1 MMMNRKI
8 ISLVLSAIVL
18 SGCGTL
24 TRTDYQ
30 APPVQVPEAWQQKH
44 LAQDV
49 KVDPWWYAFNDPIL
63 NQFIDQ
69 ALITNNDLT
78 LATFTVKKARLQ
90 MGLAD
95 DDLYP
100 QLSSTTS
107 AGVSKP
113 LDGGDS
119 TDNYSTNLSVS
130 YELDLWGKISADTD
144 QAKWAAMA
152 SLEDRES
159 TAQSLVA
166 TTASLYW
173 QIGYLKQRIA
183 LSETDVADAQKTL
196 DLITRQYQ
204 LGAVT
209 KLDVL
214 EAKRSLASLQ
224 AQQSQFNQ
232 QLVEANNAFA
242 ILFNQPPLDMT
253 KTVKQLPD
261 ITLPEVSSGVPA
273 DLLIR
278 RPDVKAAI
286 YEIKSSLA
294 SKDSVD
300 LEYLPTLT
308 LTGAL
313 GGSSQELKELLSNP
327 IGSLGADL
335 TLPFLQ
341 WNDMKNNQ
349 DIADVDY
356 QSSIV
361 SYRQVLYSAFQD
373 VENALSAREQLSYQQ
388 DRLQE
393 QYDAAEQAEK
403 IYISRYKYGSITIM
417 DLLDS
422 QENTRDAKA
431 SLLENRYNQFV
442 AQVALYQALGG
453 QDVAPNIDAYQD
465 DDSNI

>member
-1 MMMNRKI
+1 MMNKTI
-8 ISLVLSAIVL
+8 ISLVLSTVVL

-63 NQFIDQ
+63 NQFIDK
-69 ALITNNDLT
+69 ALITNNDLAI
-78 LATFTVKKARLQ
+78 ATFTLKKARLQ

-100 QLSSTTS
+100 QLSSNTS

-119 TDNYSTNLSVS
+119 TDSYSTNLSVS

-173 QIGYLKQRIA
+173 QIGYLKQRIT

-224 AQQSQFNQ
+224 AQKSQFNQ

-242 ILFNQPPLDMT
+242 ILFNQPPMDMT

-261 ITLPEVSSGVPA
+261 IRLPQVSSGVPA

-294 SKDSVD
+294 SKDSAD

-341 WNDMKNNQ
+341 WNDMQNNQ

-356 QSSIV
+356 QASIV

-422 QENTRDAKA
+422 QENTRNAKA

-453 QDVAPNIDAYQD
+453 QDVAPNVDAYQD
-465 DDSNI
+465 DDSDI

>member
-1 MMMNRKI
+1 MMNKTI
-8 ISLVLSAIVL
+8 ISLVLSSMIL

-49 KVDPWWYAFNDPIL
+49 KVDPWWYAFNDQTL
-63 NQFIDQ
+63 NQFIDKV
-69 ALITNNDLT
+69 LITNNDLAI
-78 LATFTVKKARLQ
+78 ATFTLKKARLQ

-100 QLSSTTS
+100 QLSSNTS

-183 LSETDVADAQKTL
+183 LSESDVADAQKTL

-242 ILFNQPPLDMT
+242 ILFNQPPMNMT
-253 KTVKQLPD
+253 QSVKQLPD
-261 ITLPEVSSGVPA
+261 ITLPQVSSGVPA

-294 SKDSVD
+294 SKDSAD

-341 WNDMKNNQ
+341 WNDMQNNQ

-403 IYISRYKYGSITIM
+403 IYVSRYKYGSITIM

-422 QENTRDAKA
+422 QENTRNAKA

-453 QDVAPNIDAYQD
+453 QDVAPNVDAYQD
-465 DDSNI
+465 DDSDI

>member
-1 MMMNRKI
+1 MMNRKI
-8 ISLVLSAIVL
+8 ISLMLSAMVL

-119 TDNYSTNLSVS
+119 TDSYSTNLSVS
-130 YELDLWGKISADTD
+130 YELDLWGKISADID

-232 QLVEANNAFA
+232 QLVQANNAFA

-294 SKDSVD
+294 SKDSAD

-341 WNDMKNNQ
+341 WNDMQNNQ

-393 QYDAAEQAEK
+393 QYDAAEQAER

-453 QDVAPNIDAYQD
+453 QDVAPNIDAYQN
-465 DDSNI
+465 DDSDI